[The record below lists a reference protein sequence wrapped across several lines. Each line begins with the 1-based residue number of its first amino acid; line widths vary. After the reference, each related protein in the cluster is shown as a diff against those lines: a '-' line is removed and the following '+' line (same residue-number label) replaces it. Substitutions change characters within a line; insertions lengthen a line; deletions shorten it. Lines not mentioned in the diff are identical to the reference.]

1 MKDLTINESE
11 YLLENGKMG
20 KVAVF
25 LYSGSGEPSRVLD
38 WVVREYIKPIDG
50 VENNF
55 TELIGANLDNPWMRV
70 VISGVNDMY
79 QENFDTNRHH
89 ITNPSMV
96 RQNKLT
102 NLD

>member
-1 MKDLTINESE
+1 MNGLTINESE

-20 KVAVF
+20 KIAVF
-25 LYSGSGEPSRVLD
+25 IYAGSGEPSRILD
-38 WVVREYIKPIDG
+38 WAVHEYTKEING
-50 VENNF
+50 VENIF

-70 VISGVNDMY
+70 VISDVNDMY
-79 QENFDTNRHH
+79 QENFDISRHH

>member
-1 MKDLTINESE
+1 MNDLTINESE

-20 KVAVF
+20 KIAVF
-25 LYSGSGEPSRVLD
+25 LYSGSGEPSRILD
-38 WVVREYIKPIDG
+38 GAVHEYTKEING
-50 VENNF
+50 VDNSF

-79 QENFDTNRHH
+79 QENFDINRHH

-102 NLD
+102 NII